1 MKLLVVV
8 NQLTSN
14 DLQGLYIINNE
25 NDVYS
30 SKLIMIIMITV
41 TAVIK

>member
-8 NQLTSN
+8 YQLTSN